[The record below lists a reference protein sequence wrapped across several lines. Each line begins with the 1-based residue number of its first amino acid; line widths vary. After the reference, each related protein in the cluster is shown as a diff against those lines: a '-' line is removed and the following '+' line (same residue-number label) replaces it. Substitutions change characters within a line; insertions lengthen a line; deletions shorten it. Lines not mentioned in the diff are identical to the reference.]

1 MSDFYD
7 LLKEIIKVTCGRTVS
22 GEFTEENKSKL
33 EEKDWKTYELIK
45 NICTLVVNYRDNI
58 ADFQSGYRFEGKRSF
73 AICDLSDEDYRILE
87 GIELDRLPVILAYRV
102 SELLWTEKEDYK
114 MALKAYKFAE
124 ELFEQLF
131 NINRWT
137 NSVEYLKRSIT
148 ITAKLGQKEEYQR
161 LCTRCL
167 ECAES
172 INIQEG
178 SYAIIALLRILLEQK
193 YEDKDNRIQLKLDE
207 IIATDVDRD
216 KKIEAYEVKLQVVS
230 KDKVLL
236 ESTKKN
242 FAKMLIDDTDKNE
255 RDNVRELFIAE
266 KNLTKAVQL
275 LQSVGEKRLA
285 EETKRKLIAIQSEI
299 PKNMAT
305 IKLQSGASQS
315 LELIEKLFAGLTI
328 QEYIIRLAQCIK
340 FYQKD
345 DLRKSVL
352 NSKADLVGKLLFG
365 PAYKDANGQT
375 VIELPPLDIN
385 NPEKD
390 EQLLELYM
398 FSEARKQEDFLGNNH
413 LKWIIQRL
421 NRDYKF
427 TEDDLKFLVENNPI
441 VPAGRER
448 IILHAIFEGLKGN
461 VYLALH
467 VLAPQLENIFRNIAE
482 SAGEIVITLEDD
494 GTSQKKTLSSI
505 FELPELLECYDN
517 DILFLF
523 RGLLN
528 EKAGSNI
535 RNEIAHGVMS
545 ESTGNSGT
553 SIFLLCATIKFL
565 SYTSNHALEIYHQL
579 AEKGKQIPIT

>member
-1 MSDFYD
+1 
-7 LLKEIIKVTCGRTVS
+7 
-22 GEFTEENKSKL
+22 
-33 EEKDWKTYELIK
+33 
-45 NICTLVVNYRDNI
+45 
-58 ADFQSGYRFEGKRSF
+58 
-73 AICDLSDEDYRILE
+73 
-87 GIELDRLPVILAYRV
+87 
-102 SELLWTEKEDYK
+102 
-114 MALKAYKFAE
+114 
-124 ELFEQLF
+124 
-131 NINRWT
+131 
-137 NSVEYLKRSIT
+137 
-148 ITAKLGQKEEYQR
+148 
-161 LCTRCL
+161 
-167 ECAES
+167 
-172 INIQEG
+172 
-178 SYAIIALLRILLEQK
+178 
-193 YEDKDNRIQLKLDE
+193 
-207 IIATDVDRD
+207 
-216 KKIEAYEVKLQVVS
+216 
-230 KDKVLL
+230 
-236 ESTKKN
+236 
-242 FAKMLIDDTDKNE
+242 
-255 RDNVRELFIAE
+255 
-266 KNLTKAVQL
+266 
-275 LQSVGEKRLA
+275 
-285 EETKRKLIAIQSEI
+285 
-299 PKNMAT
+299 MAT
-305 IKLQSGASQS
+305 IKLQSDASQS
-315 LELIEKLFAGLTI
+315 IELIDKLFAGLTI

-352 NSKADLVGKLLFG
+352 NSKSDFIGQLLFR

-398 FSEARKQEDFLGNNH
+398 FSEARMQEDVWGNNH

-427 TEDDLKFLVENNPI
+427 TENDLKFLVENNPI
-441 VPAGRER
+441 VPVGRER
-448 IILHAIFEGLKGN
+448 IILQAIFEGLKGN

-482 SAGEIVITLEDD
+482 STGGLVITLEDD

-565 SYTSNHALEIYHQL
+565 SYTSNHALEIYHHL
-579 AEKGKQIPIT
+579 AEKDKQIPIT